1 MRIRNYK
8 KARKENSS
16 KIWNWCEQKTCIFFE
31 TKGMQIYK
39 ENFNSAIKYKISLK
53 RPNTEIQVYVNYF
66 RFFFLGNLY
75 LQNRYMGSL
84 RNFANKLL
92 KYKPTTESIGC
103 LEILICI
110 NIDTRGSQQPTLHN
124 LDYT

>member
-1 MRIRNYK
+1 
-8 KARKENSS
+8 
-16 KIWNWCEQKTCIFFE
+16 
-31 TKGMQIYK
+31 MQIYK

>member
-1 MRIRNYK
+1 
-8 KARKENSS
+8 
-16 KIWNWCEQKTCIFFE
+16 
-31 TKGMQIYK
+31 MQIYK
-39 ENFNSAIKYKISLK
+39 EISIQQLNTRFHLK
-53 RPNTEIQVYVNYF
+53 GQTLKFKEYVNYF
-66 RFFFLGNLY
+66 FVFFLGNLY